1 MEYQCSYDE
10 HYKSEAKCDTC
21 PTHCRLEINAEAWPT
36 DDDLVLQHTQAI
48 NNNSTV
54 YNNN

>member
-1 MEYQCSYDE
+1 MNITKVKQNVI
-10 HYKSEAKCDTC
+10 HVPPIVAW
-21 PTHCRLEINAEAWPT
+21 RLTLKPAPT
-36 DDDLVLQHTQAI
+36 DDDLVLQHTPAI